1 LGASRRV
8 GWKNRALGFLS
19 SEWREAP
26 QVHLSSVLSNICL
39 LILIS
44 GLQIV
49 SVASP
54 MPGEALEY
62 PTVSMIT
69 ENLPMRK
76 ILLVDDDPD
85 LRQLLATYLGR
96 HGFDTL
102 LLPDT
107 RQLDAFLERYQPQL
121 IVLDLMMPGEDGLA
135 ACRRLRARGETRPI
149 IMLTARDEPVDR
161 VIGLEMGA
169 DDYVGKPFD
178 PRELAARIDAVLR
191 RGTQNAVTPVLRGG
205 PYRFGAW
212 EFDRAGRELSRD
224 GRTVAL
230 TSGEFALLNALVSNA
245 GQPMKRERL
254 LELIHGEDSESFDR
268 AIDVRIHRLRRLI
281 ENDPAHP
288 RYLQT
293 VWGVGYVFV
302 PDADDAVSD
311 DEP

>member
-1 LGASRRV
+1 M
-8 GWKNRALGFLS
+8 K
-19 SEWREAP
+19 
-26 QVHLSSVLSNICL
+26 
-39 LILIS
+39 
-44 GLQIV
+44 
-49 SVASP
+49 
-54 MPGEALEY
+54 
-62 PTVSMIT
+62 
-69 ENLPMRK
+69 K
-76 ILLVDDDPD
+76 ILLVDDDPE

-121 IVLDLMMPGEDGLA
+121 IVLDLMMPGEDGLS
-135 ACRRLRARGETRPI
+135 ACRRLRTRGETRPI

-191 RGTQNAVTPVLRGG
+191 RGARNATPPVLLGG
-205 PYRFGAW
+205 VCRFGGW
-212 EFDRAGRELSRD
+212 EFDRAGRRLSRD
-224 GRTVAL
+224 GQTVML
-230 TSGEFALLNALVSNA
+230 TSGEFALLDALVSNA

-254 LELIHGEDSESFDR
+254 LELTQGEDSESFDR
-268 AIDVRIHRLRRLI
+268 AIDVRVHRLRRLI
-281 ENDPAHP
+281 ESDPAKP

-302 PDADDAVSD
+302 PDTEEAAADASS
-311 DEP
+311 

>member
-1 LGASRRV
+1 M
-8 GWKNRALGFLS
+8 K
-19 SEWREAP
+19 
-26 QVHLSSVLSNICL
+26 
-39 LILIS
+39 
-44 GLQIV
+44 
-49 SVASP
+49 
-54 MPGEALEY
+54 
-62 PTVSMIT
+62 
-69 ENLPMRK
+69 K
-76 ILLVDDDPD
+76 ILLVDDDPE

-121 IVLDLMMPGEDGLA
+121 IVLDLMMPGEDGLS

-191 RGTQNAVTPVLRGG
+191 RGMPSAAVPVLQGG
-205 PYRFGAW
+205 AFRFGDW
-212 EFDRAGRELSRD
+212 EFDRAGRQLSRA
-224 GRTVAL
+224 GQTVAL

-245 GQPMKRERL
+245 GRPMKRERL
-254 LELIHGEDSESFDR
+254 LELTRGEDSESFDR
-268 AIDVRIHRLRRLI
+268 AIDVQMHRLRRLV
-281 ENDPAHP
+281 EDDPAHP

-302 PDADDAVSD
+302 PDADPAAASNLPDGR
-311 DEP
+311 P